1 MTNLPSKKRAF
12 VSRLAVFAA
21 GVLLSTVALASGG
34 GNLQQAGTDLTDKA
48 SLQRGAQLYMNYC
61 SGCHSLKYV
70 RYARIG
76 EDLGLSEE
84 DVQANLN
91 FTGGKIGDHVI
102 SPMTAEMG
110 VAAFGKAPPD
120 LSVIARV
127 RGSDWIYTY
136 LKSFYLDESR
146 PVGWNNTLFANASM
160 PNPLWELQGL
170 QQPVHGKKTASG
182 ELPVEGFTISQAGT
196 QDAQAFDQTAR
207 DITAFLEYAGEPAAL
222 KRESLGVWVI
232 LFLVFLAFLAW
243 LLKNEYWQDV
253 H

>member
-1 MTNLPSKKRAF
+1 MTKTFATRA
-12 VSRLAVFAA
+12 AAFAA
-21 GVLLSTVALASGG
+21 GLLLSTVALASETAG
-34 GNLQQAGTDLTDKA
+34 LQQAGTDLEDKA
-48 SLQRGAQLYMNYC
+48 SLQRGAQLYMNNC
-61 SGCHSLKYV
+61 SGCHSLKYL

-76 EDLGLSEE
+76 EDLGLTE
-84 DVQANLN
+84 DEVQQNLN
-91 FTGGKIGDHVI
+91 LGGGKIGDHVI

-146 PVGWNNTLFANASM
+146 PVGWNNKLFANASM

-170 QQPVHGKKTASG
+170 QQPVYGKKTATG
-182 ELPVEGFTISQAGT
+182 EMPVEGFTISQAGS
-196 QDAQAFDQTAR
+196 QDAQQFDQSVR

>member
-1 MTNLPSKKRAF
+1 MTKNFLTRA
-12 VSRLAVFAA
+12 AVFAA
-21 GVLLSTVALASGG
+21 GLLLSSVALANVG
-34 GNLQQAGTDLTDKA
+34 GNLQQSGVDLNDKA
-48 SLQRGAQLYMNYC
+48 SLQRGAALYMNYC
-61 SGCHSLKYV
+61 GSCHSLKYI
-70 RYARIG
+70 RYARIA

-84 DVQANLN
+84 DVMANLN
-91 FTGGKIGDHVI
+91 FSGGKIGDHVI
-102 SPMTAEMG
+102 SSMTPAMG

-146 PVGWNNTLFANASM
+146 PLGWNNKLFPNASM

-170 QQPVHGKKTASG
+170 QQPVYGKADAGG
-182 ELPVEGFTISQAGT
+182 ERPVESLVLAGPGT
-196 QDAQAFDQTAR
+196 QSPERFDQSVR

-232 LFLVFLAFLAW
+232 LFLTFLAFLAW
-243 LLKNEYWQDV
+243 LLKNEYWRDV

>member
-1 MTNLPSKKRAF
+1 MTKNLLSRA
-12 VSRLAVFAA
+12 AVFAA
-21 GVLLSTVALASGG
+21 SLLLTVTAMASEG
-34 GNLQQAGTDLTDKA
+34 GNLQQAGTDLGDPA
-48 SLQRGAQLYMNYC
+48 SLQRGAKLYMNYC

-84 DVQANLN
+84 EVQANLN
-91 FTGGKIGDHVI
+91 FNGGKIGDHVI

-120 LSVIARV
+120 LSVISRV

-170 QQPVHGKKTASG
+170 QQPVHGKKTATG

-232 LFLVFLAFLAW
+232 LFLAFLAFLAW
-243 LLKNEYWQDV
+243 LLKNEYWRDV